1 MAMAREMAMFEY
13 IIQVRK
19 NGRKT
24 KRIVLKGYSGN
35 AAMDEMKWLRNTKYK
50 TELGYTLELL

>member
-1 MAMAREMAMFEY
+1 MFEY

-35 AAMDEMKWLRNTKYK
+35 AAMDEMKWLRRNKYLP
-50 TELGYTLELL
+50 ELGYTLELL

>member
-1 MAMAREMAMFEY
+1 MFEY

-35 AAMDEMKWLRNTKYK
+35 AAMDEMKYLRRTKYPR
-50 TELGYTLELL
+50 EQGYELELL

>member
-1 MAMAREMAMFEY
+1 MAMFEY

-35 AAMDEMKWLRNTKYK
+35 AAMDELKWLRRTKYPVDK
-50 TELGYTLELL
+50 GYELELL

>member
-1 MAMAREMAMFEY
+1 MFEY

-35 AAMDEMKWLRNTKYK
+35 AAMDELKWLRKSKYK
-50 TELGYTLELL
+50 PELGYELELL

>member
-1 MAMAREMAMFEY
+1 MAREMAMFEY

-35 AAMDEMKWLRNTKYK
+35 AAMDELKWLRRTKYPR
-50 TELGYTLELL
+50 EQGYELELL

>member
-1 MAMAREMAMFEY
+1 MFEY